1 MKKLVVLMAT
11 CAMLGGCDRLS
22 RVGVAPDFSPMVV
35 AKHDG
40 EIARQISIPMPVDEP
55 APRAFSSLWS
65 PGNKEFFVDVRAKQ
79 IGDIVTVLIDIDDRA
94 KLNNTSQ
101 RSREASEDASLQA
114 LFGLE
119 DIATDAINE
128 LELTPAVQGSSRSR
142 SRGSGDIDRK
152 EQIRLRIAAVVIDV
166 LPNGNLA
173 ISGRQEVLVNYEMRD
188 LRVAGVIR
196 PMDINAANEIGYK
209 DIAEARIAYGGRGM
223 ISDVQQ
229 PRYGQQVYDIVMPW

>member
-1 MKKLVVLMAT
+1 MKKLILLTALGL
-11 CAMLGGCDRLS
+11 ALGGCDRLA
-22 RVGVAPDFSPMVV
+22 RVGTAPEFSPMAV
-35 AKHDG
+35 AEHDG
-40 EIARQISIPMPVDEP
+40 GMVRRISIPMPAGQVEP
-55 APRAFSSLWS
+55 HAFSSLWA
-65 PGNKEFFVDVRAKQ
+65 PGTKEFFIDVRAKQ
-79 IGDIVTVLIDIDDRA
+79 VGDIVTVLIDIDDRA

-101 RSREASEDASLQA
+101 RSREASEDASLTA

-119 DIATDAINE
+119 SIATDAIDE
-128 LELTPAVQGSSRSR
+128 LQLDPAVEGSSRSR

-152 EQIRLRIAAVVIDV
+152 EQIRLRIAAVVTDV

-196 PMDINAANEIGYK
+196 PMDINATNEIGYK
-209 DIAEARIAYGGRGM
+209 DIAEARVAYGGRGM

-229 PRYGQQVYDIVMPW
+229 PRYGQQVYDILMPW